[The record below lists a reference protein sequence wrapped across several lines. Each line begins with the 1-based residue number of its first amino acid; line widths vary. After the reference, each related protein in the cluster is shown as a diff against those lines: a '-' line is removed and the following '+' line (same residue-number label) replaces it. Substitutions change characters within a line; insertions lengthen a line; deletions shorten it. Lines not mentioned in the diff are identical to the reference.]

1 MFQHFLTVFQTF
13 QNAYDDLNVD
23 RQFFGIPLVQVS
35 AVLLAAIAF
44 GGMAIQNGADDMIS
58 DTIRDMI
65 GK

>member
-1 MFQHFLTVFQTF
+1 MFETF
-13 QNAYDDLNVD
+13 HNAYDDFNVD
-23 RQFFGIPLVQVS
+23 RQFLGIPVIQLS

-44 GGMAIQNGADDMIS
+44 GGIAIQNGVGDIIG

>member
-1 MFQHFLTVFQTF
+1 MFKHFSTVFQTF
-13 QNAYDDLNVD
+13 HNAYDGLNVE
-23 RQFFGIPLVQVS
+23 RQFFGIHLVQLS